1 MNENEVIML
10 QKDAYNDKM
19 KAQIK
24 KTLRDVPMAIPVF
37 KKGGDCCGYSK
48 FAA

>member
-1 MNENEVIML
+1 ML

-24 KTLRDVPMAIPVF
+24 KALRDVSMTMPVF
-37 KKGGDCCGYSK
+37 KKGGGCCGYSK